1 MDNIKTFLSRQWQ
14 LGARDWFISL
24 FYAIIVPVLLQV
36 QSVLDSGSINFN
48 WVLIGQVALSAGVAH
63 ILRKLT
69 NKTKVVTVQHIDKE
83 EIPEAEYL
91 VAKANKDKD
100 TPPPIGDPT
109 HPSRLFSD
117 PPPIGDPTHP
127 SDDGDEEQE
136 NPEGDPPPIGDPTHP
151 PKK

>member
-1 MDNIKTFLSRQWQ
+1 MDNIKSFLQKQWS
-14 LGARDWFISL
+14 LGARDWLKSL
-24 FYAIIVPVLLQV
+24 LYAVVVPVLLQV
-36 QSVLDSGSINFN
+36 QSFLDNQELTFN
-48 WVLIGQVALSAGVAH
+48 WILLGQVALSAGVAH

-69 NKTKVVTVQHIDKE
+69 ERTKVVTVQHIDKE
-83 EIPEAEYL
+83 EIPKAEYL

-109 HPSRLFSD
+109 HPQRFADD

-127 SDDGDEEQE
+127 GGDDTDD
-136 NPEGDPPPIGDPTHP
+136 EGDPPPIGDPTHP